1 VCALLNAQP
10 MGFYSPHT
18 LVRDAVRH
26 GVEVL
31 GPCVNAS
38 RRDCTL
44 ELRSAAAGPVGHP
57 EPGWHA
63 APSTRAMRIGPRYV
77 RGLSAGLL
85 DRIDQARADPSRGG
99 GEFRDLEDFTRR
111 TGAPVDALESLA
123 TAGAFTCLGVERREA
138 LWAAGALRDARPRLH
153 GGVEERTLP
162 GVVSGI
168 ESPMLPGMDPIEET
182 AADLWATG
190 LSASRHPTEFARERL
205 AARGAVTASA
215 LRDLPHHSIV
225 EVGGVVTHRQ
235 RPETASGVTFLNVED
250 ETGLVNVIC
259 TPDVWRKYRK
269 VARASPAIVVR
280 GLLERHQ
287 GVINVL
293 ARRFEPLELLGA
305 ADRGD
310 ASLLRSRDFR

>member
-1 VCALLNAQP
+1 
-10 MGFYSPHT
+10 
-18 LVRDAVRH
+18 
-26 GVEVL
+26 
-31 GPCVNAS
+31 
-38 RRDCTL
+38 
-44 ELRSAAAGPVGHP
+44 
-57 EPGWHA
+57 
-63 APSTRAMRIGPRYV
+63 
-77 RGLSAGLL
+77 
-85 DRIDQARADPSRGG
+85 
-99 GEFRDLEDFTRR
+99 
-111 TGAPVDALESLA
+111 
-123 TAGAFTCLGVERREA
+123 
-138 LWAAGALRDARPRLH
+138 
-153 GGVEERTLP
+153 VEERTLP

-305 ADRGD
+305 AERGD